1 MLKKLSLLF
10 VAAALITSTAVAEGN
25 EPQAVKP
32 NYNLAEQ
39 FSPAKMRRMVPQT
52 VIRPNWFKGE
62 TKFWY
67 RWQTLDAIN
76 YYIVDAVR
84 GSETELWS
92 MAELAEKVT
101 LATNYPFDAQHLPIE
116 NMELKEDKYVLFD
129 IMPSKVMVENNDYT
143 PKDAEGKPLKF
154 HFKWDIATKELTKL
168 EEREGRYPSWANV
181 SPDGRIAVYEKN
193 YNLHYMTTE
202 DVEKFIKDPK
212 DSTIVGNP

>member
-76 YYIVDAVR
+76 YSYRSSCNAGFGIL
-84 GSETELWS
+84 S
-92 MAELAEKVT
+92 
-101 LATNYPFDAQHLPIE
+101 
-116 NMELKEDKYVLFD
+116 
-129 IMPSKVMVENNDYT
+129 
-143 PKDAEGKPLKF
+143 
-154 HFKWDIATKELTKL
+154 
-168 EEREGRYPSWANV
+168 
-181 SPDGRIAVYEKN
+181 
-193 YNLHYMTTE
+193 
-202 DVEKFIKDPK
+202 
-212 DSTIVGNP
+212 